1 MTNHIKI
8 RKASGT
14 WSVRAGG
21 AVLGE
26 TKNALE
32 LSEGDNAPVIYFP
45 RQDIAMAFLDKTEKT
60 AYCPYKGDA
69 IYYSLV
75 TKSTVLENAA
85 WCYEAPLPDVAA
97 IKDHLA
103 FYVSDNVTIESA

>member
-1 MTNHIKI
+1 MADHIKI

-32 LSEGDNAPVIYFP
+32 LSEGDYAPVIYFP
-45 RQDIAMAFLDKTEKT
+45 RQDVAMAFLDQTEKST
-60 AYCPYKGDA
+60 HCPHKGDA
-69 IYYSLV
+69 TYFSVV
-75 TKSTVLENAA
+75 TKSTTLENAV
-85 WCYEAPLPDVAA
+85 WSYEAPTTGVEA

-103 FYVSDNVTIESA
+103 FHAGETITVEST

>member
-1 MTNHIKI
+1 MTDHIKI

-32 LSEGDNAPVIYFP
+32 LSEGEYAPVIYFP
-45 RQDIAMAFLDKTEKT
+45 RQDIAMAFLDQTEKST
-60 AYCPYKGDA
+60 HCPHKGDA
-69 IYYSLV
+69 TYFSVV
-75 TKSTVLENAA
+75 TKSTTLENSV
-85 WCYEAPLPDVAA
+85 WNYEAPMAGAEA
-97 IKDHLA
+97 ITDHLA
-103 FYVSDNVTIESA
+103 FYVSDTITVEST

>member
-1 MTNHIKI
+1 MADHIKV

-32 LSEGDNAPVIYFP
+32 LSEGEYA
-45 RQDIAMAFLDKTEKT
+45 R
-60 AYCPYKGDA
+60 
-69 IYYSLV
+69 
-75 TKSTVLENAA
+75 
-85 WCYEAPLPDVAA
+85 
-97 IKDHLA
+97 
-103 FYVSDNVTIESA
+103 

>member
-8 RKASGT
+8 RKVSGT

-32 LSEGDNAPVIYFP
+32 LVEGDYAPVIYFP
-45 RQDIAMAFLDKTEKT
+45 RQDVAVAFLDQTEKT
-60 AYCPYKGDA
+60 THCPHKGDA
-69 IYYSLV
+69 AYFSVV
-75 TKSTVLENAA
+75 TKSTTLENAV
-85 WCYEAPLPDVAA
+85 WSYESPLAGVEA
-97 IKDHLA
+97 IKEHLA
-103 FYVSDNVTIESA
+103 FYVGETITVEST

>member
-1 MTNHIKI
+1 MVDNIKI
-8 RKASGT
+8 RKAAGI

-32 LSEGDNAPVIYFP
+32 LSEGDHPAVIYFP
-45 RQDIAMAFLDKTEKT
+45 RQDVAMAFLDKTAKT
-60 AYCPYKGDA
+60 THCPKKGTA
-69 IYYSLV
+69 TYFSVV
-75 TKSTVLENAA
+75 TKSTTLENSV
-85 WCYEAPLPDVAA
+85 WSYEDPLAEVEA

-103 FYVSDNVTIESA
+103 FYVSDTVTIENT